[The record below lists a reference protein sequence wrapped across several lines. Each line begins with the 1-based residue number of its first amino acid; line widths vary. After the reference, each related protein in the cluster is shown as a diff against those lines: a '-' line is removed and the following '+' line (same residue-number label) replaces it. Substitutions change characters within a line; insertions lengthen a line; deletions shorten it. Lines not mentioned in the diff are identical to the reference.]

1 MKKIFSACILS
12 LFLLSLTTSAGLS
25 QEASDIL
32 KKMVEAQGGKKVLE
46 KIEDM
51 TSSGNLELIQ
61 MGMSGSMT
69 MYKKEP
75 NKVRMDIEVMG
86 MIITQAFDGETAWWV
101 NPQTGSQEEVPEQ
114 QQKDMKRMAL
124 GVDAFLYPEKYGISF
139 AYKGKEKIEE
149 KEYLVLEQTFADGH
163 KATLYVDPK
172 TYLTYKTKST
182 TMSQMGVEV
191 EQETFE
197 SDYKKV
203 NGMTIAYSIIIFQ
216 DGEEFMKLALTDIT
230 FNSGLEDSLFKMGE

>member
-1 MKKIFSACILS
+1 MKKIFSACLLS
-12 LFLLSLTTSAGLS
+12 LFLLSLMTSTGFS

-51 TSSGNLELIQ
+51 TSSGTLEMIQ
-61 MGMSGSMT
+61 MGMSGSVT

-101 NPQTGSQEEVPEQ
+101 NPQTGSKEEVPEQ
-114 QQKDMKRMAL
+114 QAEDIKRMAL
-124 GVDAFLYPEKYGISF
+124 GADAFLYPEKYGISF

-149 KEYLVLEQTFADGH
+149 KEYLVLEQTFSDGH
-163 KATLYVDPK
+163 KATLYIDPK

-182 TMSQMGVEV
+182 TVNQMGVEV

-197 SDYKKV
+197 SDFKKV
-203 NGMTIAYSIIIFQ
+203 DGMTIAYSITIFQ
-216 DGEEFMKLALTDIT
+216 DSEEFMKLTLTDIT

>member
-1 MKKIFSACILS
+1 MKKTFSACILS
-12 LFLLSLTTSAGLS
+12 FFLLSSMTSPGLS

-51 TSSGNLELIQ
+51 TSSGTLEMIQ

-75 NKVRMDIEVMG
+75 NKMRMDIEVMG
-86 MIITQAFDGETAWWV
+86 MIITQAFDGETAWGL
-101 NPQTGSQEEVPEQ
+101 NPRTGSREEVPEHQ
-114 QQKDMKRMAL
+114 AEDMKRMAL
-124 GVDAFLYPEKYGISF
+124 GVDAFLYPEKYGISSV
-139 AYKGKEKIEE
+139 YKGEEKIEE
-149 KEYLVLEQTFADGH
+149 KEYLVLEQTFSDGH
-163 KATLYVDPK
+163 KATLYIDPK

-182 TMSQMGVEV
+182 TVNQMGIEV

-197 SDYKKV
+197 SDFKKV
-203 NGMTIAYSIIIFQ
+203 DGMTIAHSITIFQ
-216 DGEEFMKLALTDIT
+216 DGEEFMKITLTDIT

>member
-1 MKKIFSACILS
+1 MKKIFSACLLS
-12 LFLLSLTTSAGLS
+12 LFLLSLMTSPGLS

-61 MGMSGSMT
+61 MGMTGSMT

-75 NKVRMDIEVMG
+75 NKYRMDIEVMG
-86 MIITQAFDGETAWWV
+86 MIITQAFDGETAWGI
-101 NPQTGSQEEVPEQ
+101 NPQTGSREEMPEQ
-114 QQKDMKRMAL
+114 QAEYMKRMAL
-124 GVDAFLYPEKYGISF
+124 GIDAFLYPEKYGIAF

-149 KEYLVLEQTFADGH
+149 KDYLVLEQTFSDGY
-163 KATLYVDPK
+163 KATLYIDPK
-172 TYLTYKTKST
+172 TYLSYKTKST
-182 TMSQMGVEV
+182 TMNPMGVEV

-197 SDYKKV
+197 SDFKKV

-216 DGEEFMKLALTDIT
+216 GDEEYLQLTLTDIT
-230 FNSGLEDSLFKMGE
+230 FNSGLEDSFFNMNE

>member
-1 MKKIFSACILS
+1 MKKIFSACLLS
-12 LFLLSLTTSAGLS
+12 LFLLSLMTSPGLS

-32 KKMVEAQGGKKVLE
+32 KKMVEALGGKKVLE
-46 KIEDM
+46 NIKDM
-51 TSSGNLELIQ
+51 TSAGTIEMIQ

-69 MYKKEP
+69 IYKKEP

-114 QQKDMKRMAL
+114 QAEDMKRLAL
-124 GVDAFLYPEKYGISF
+124 GADALIYPEKYGISF

-149 KEYLVLEQTFADGH
+149 KEYLVLEQTFSDGY
-163 KATLYVDPK
+163 KATLYIDPK
-172 TYLTYKTKST
+172 TYLTHKSKST
-182 TMSQMGVEV
+182 TMNQMGVEV

-197 SDYKKV
+197 SDFKKV
-203 NGMTIAYSIIIFQ
+203 NGMTIAYSIIIIQ
-216 DGEEFMKLALTDIT
+216 DGEEFMKLTLTDIT

>member
-1 MKKIFSACILS
+1 MKKIFSACLLS
-12 LFLLSLTTSAGLS
+12 LFLLSLMTSPGLS

-32 KKMVEAQGGKKVLE
+32 KKMVEALGGKKVLE
-46 KIEDM
+46 NIKDM
-51 TSSGNLELIQ
+51 TSAGTIEMIQ

-69 MYKKEP
+69 IYKKEP

-114 QQKDMKRMAL
+114 QAEDMKRLAL
-124 GVDAFLYPEKYGISF
+124 GADALIYPEKYGISF

-149 KEYLVLEQTFADGH
+149 KEYLVLEQTFSDGY
-163 KATLYVDPK
+163 KATLYIDPK
-172 TYLTYKTKST
+172 TYLTHKSKST
-182 TMSQMGVEV
+182 TMDQMGVEV

-197 SDYKKV
+197 SDFKKV
-203 NGMTIAYSIIIFQ
+203 NGMTIAYSIIIIQ
-216 DGEEFMKLALTDIT
+216 DGEEFMKLTLTDIT

>member
-1 MKKIFSACILS
+1 M
-12 LFLLSLTTSAGLS
+12 TSPGIS

-61 MGMSGSMT
+61 MGMTGSMT

-86 MIITQAFDGETAWWV
+86 MVITQAFDGETAWWI
-101 NPQTGSQEEVPEQ
+101 NPQTGGREEVPEQ
-114 QQKDMKRMAL
+114 QAADMKRMAF
-124 GVDAFLYPEKYGISF
+124 GIDAFLYPEKYGIAF
-139 AYKGKEKIEE
+139 AYKGKEKFEE
-149 KEYLVLEQTFADGH
+149 KDYLVLEQTFSDGH
-163 KATLYVDPK
+163 KATLYIDPK
-172 TYLTYKTKST
+172 TYLTYKSKST
-182 TMSQMGVEV
+182 AVNQMGVEV

-197 SDYKKV
+197 ADFKKF
-203 NGMTIAYSIIIFQ
+203 NGMIIPYSIIIFQ
-216 DGEEFMKLALTDIT
+216 DGEEYMKLTLTEVS
-230 FNSGLEDSLFKMGE
+230 FNSGLEDSLFKMSE

>member
-1 MKKIFSACILS
+1 MKKIFSACLLS
-12 LFLLSLTTSAGLS
+12 LFLLSLMTSPGLS

-46 KIEDM
+46 KIKDM

-61 MGMSGSMT
+61 MGMTGSMT

-75 NKVRMDIEVMG
+75 NKYRMDIEVMG
-86 MIITQAFDGETAWWV
+86 MIITQAFDGETAWGI
-101 NPQTGSQEEVPEQ
+101 NPQTGSREEMPEQ
-114 QQKDMKRMAL
+114 QAEYMKRMAL
-124 GVDAFLYPEKYGISF
+124 GIDAYIYPEKYGISF

-149 KEYLVLEQTFADGH
+149 KEYLVLEQTFSDGH
-163 KATLYVDPK
+163 KATHYIDPK

-182 TMSQMGVEV
+182 TMDPMGVEV

-197 SDYKKV
+197 ADFKKV

-216 DGEEFMKLALTDIT
+216 GDEEYLQLTLTDIT
-230 FNSGLEDSLFKMGE
+230 FNSGLEDSFFNMNE

>member
-1 MKKIFSACILS
+1 MKKIFSACLLS
-12 LFLLSLTTSAGLS
+12 LFLLSLMTSPGLG

-46 KIEDM
+46 KIKDM
-51 TSSGNLELIQ
+51 TSSGSLEMTQ

-69 MYKKEP
+69 MHKKEP

-114 QQKDMKRMAL
+114 QAEDMKRMAL
-124 GVDAFLYPEKYGISF
+124 GVDAFIYPEKYGISF
-139 AYKGKEKIEE
+139 VYKGKEKIEE
-149 KEYLVLEQTFADGH
+149 KEYLVLEQTFSDGH
-163 KATLYVDPK
+163 KATIYIDPK
-172 TYLTYKTKST
+172 TYLTHKTKSN
-182 TMSQMGVEV
+182 TMNQMGVEV

-197 SDYKKV
+197 SDFKKV
-203 NGMTIAYSIIIFQ
+203 DGMTIAYSINIFQ
-216 DGEEFMKLALTDIT
+216 DGEEFMKLTLTDIT
-230 FNSGLEDSLFKMGE
+230 FNSGLEDSLFKMNE

>member
-1 MKKIFSACILS
+1 MKKIFSACLLS
-12 LFLLSLTTSAGLS
+12 LFLLSLITSPGLS

-46 KIEDM
+46 KIKDM
-51 TSSGNLELIQ
+51 TSSGTLEMAQ
-61 MGMSGSMT
+61 MGMTGSMT

-101 NPQTGSQEEVPEQ
+101 NPQTGGREEVPERQ
-114 QQKDMKRMAL
+114 AEDMKRMAL
-124 GVDAFLYPEKYGISF
+124 GIDAFIYPEKYGISF

-149 KEYLVLEQTFADGH
+149 KDYLVLEQTFSDGH
-163 KATLYVDPK
+163 KATLYIDPK
-172 TYLTYKTKST
+172 TYLTHKSKST
-182 TMSQMGVEV
+182 TVNQMGVEV

-197 SDYKKV
+197 SDFKKV
-203 NGMTIAYSIIIFQ
+203 DGMTISHSIIIFQ
-216 DGEEFMKLALTDIT
+216 DGEEFMKLTLTEIS
-230 FNSGLEDSLFKMGE
+230 FNSGLEDSLFKMSE

>member
-1 MKKIFSACILS
+1 MKKIFSACLLS
-12 LFLLSLTTSAGLS
+12 LFLLSLMTSPGLS

-46 KIEDM
+46 KIKDM
-51 TSSGNLELIQ
+51 TLSGTLEMTQ
-61 MGMSGSMT
+61 MGMTGSMT

-86 MIITQAFDGETAWWV
+86 MIITQAYDGETAWWV
-101 NPQTGSQEEVPEQ
+101 NPQTGSREEVPERQ
-114 QQKDMKRMAL
+114 AEDMKRMAL
-124 GVDAFLYPEKYGISF
+124 GIDAFLYPEKYGISF

-149 KEYLVLEQTFADGH
+149 KEYLVLEQTFSDGH
-163 KATLYVDPK
+163 KATLYIDPK
-172 TYLTYKTKST
+172 TYLAYKTKST
-182 TMSQMGVEV
+182 TVNQMGVEV

-197 SDYKKV
+197 SDFKKV

-216 DGEEFMKLALTDIT
+216 DGEEFMKLTLTEVT
-230 FNSGLEDSLFKMGE
+230 FNSGLEDSLFKMSE